1 MADGNSEEEL
11 RRLLQERERQLQ
23 QERQQHEQQRQQH
36 EQEQERQQHEQEL
49 RQLIARQD
57 AEIANIRRQIDQQ
70 PNQVLLTSL
79 QERLEAAVQLRNS
92 ISGMIAPVREVAVAE
107 GRAESD
113 PDERSSMTSS
123 VRRSPVRDQAI
134 HGSRAR
140 GAPAGA
146 DPESEDA
153 GSSIVFTQSQ
163 YDTFLQGSAASAAVS
178 SPGLSESQVSGVL
191 RGSFTTAPVSQ
202 APSETTRNAASAL
215 EQDTEH

>member
-1 MADGNSEEEL
+1 MADGNSAEEL
-11 RRLLQERERQLQ
+11 RRQLQ
-23 QERQQHEQQRQQH
+23 QLQQQRG
-36 EQEQERQQHEQEL
+36 QEL

-70 PNQVLLTSL
+70 PNQVLLASL
-79 QERLEAAVQLRNS
+79 QERIEAAVQLRNW
-92 ISGMIAPVREVAVAE
+92 IGGMIAPVREVAVAE
-107 GRAESD
+107 GRVESD

-146 DPESEDA
+146 EPESEDA
-153 GSSIVFTQSQ
+153 GSSIIFTQSQ

-202 APSETTRNAASAL
+202 GPSETTRNGASAL
-215 EQDTEH
+215 EQDSEH